1 MKAVLSRLG
10 GDLGPLGITSLLL
23 MAAAVAF
30 SLGVLRPLDA
40 RSAKLDQELASAALR
55 VQGQGLRR
63 VSAGTSPARLDAFY
77 RFFERPERTDEWL
90 AKVYGIA
97 TASGLELR
105 SGDYRLAESRERIE
119 RYQIT
124 LPVTGSY
131 AQIRSFLEGALAE
144 IPVLSLDHVS
154 FRRKSANEARIEAE
168 VVLTLHLLKK

>member
-1 MKAVLSRLG
+1 MKGMLVQLARELG
-10 GDLGPLGITSLLL
+10 ALGIASLLL
-23 MAAAVAF
+23 IAVSVVF
-30 SLGVLRPLDA
+30 SLAVLGPLDA
-40 RSAKLDQELASAALR
+40 RRATLNHELDGALQR
-55 VQGQGLRR
+55 PPSRGLTR
-63 VSAGTSPARLDAFY
+63 VSASAPSARLDAFY

-90 AKVYGIA
+90 AKVYGVA

-131 AQIRSFLEGALAE
+131 AQIRSFLEGVLAE

-154 FRRKSANEARIEAE
+154 FRRKAANEARIDAE

>member
-1 MKAVLSRLG
+1 MKAVLARLG
-10 GDLGPLGITSLLL
+10 GELGFVGIASLLL
-23 MAAAVAF
+23 MAAAAVF
-30 SLGVLRPLDA
+30 SLAVLRPLEA
-40 RSAKLDQELASAALR
+40 RSARLDQELGSASMRAQAH
-55 VQGQGLRR
+55 GMRR
-63 VSAGTSPARLDAFY
+63 VSANASPARLDAFY

-90 AKVYGIA
+90 AKVYGVA

-131 AQIRSFLEGALAE
+131 AQIRAFLEGALAE